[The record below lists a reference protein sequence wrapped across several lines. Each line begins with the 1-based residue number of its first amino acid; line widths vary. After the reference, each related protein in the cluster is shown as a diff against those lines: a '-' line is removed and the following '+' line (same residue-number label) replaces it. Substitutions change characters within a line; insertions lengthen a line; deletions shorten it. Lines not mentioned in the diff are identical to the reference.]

1 MAVLVFLKYLFTYWT
16 LALGKNLTNQKHMAI
31 FSGLCSIN
39 VISIS
44 KCWRNAF
51 DRESETPLSVFQ
63 TIEMWGRK
71 CEGHT
76 QTGSQF
82 WWQRD
87 QKNSQILYN
96 TGQKSK
102 ILDATMVHAKYL
114 EMLSLAIFIGDF
126 YMPLIMCHLTAL
138 QQRNLHLVCP
148 FSNIMWFQNHSYRKR
163 KSIWCFH

>member
-1 MAVLVFLKYLFTYWT
+1 MAVLVLLKYLFTYWT

-44 KCWRNAF
+44 KCRSSF
-51 DRESETPLSVFQ
+51 GRESETPHSVFQ
-63 TIEMWGRK
+63 TTEMWGRK

-96 TGQKSK
+96 MGQKSK
-102 ILDATMVHAKYL
+102 ILRNTTMVHAKYL
-114 EMLSLAIFIGDF
+114 ETLSLAIFIGDF
-126 YMPLIMCHLTAL
+126 YMPLIMCHLTEL
-138 QQRNLHLVCP
+138 Q
-148 FSNIMWFQNHSYRKR
+148 
-163 KSIWCFH
+163 